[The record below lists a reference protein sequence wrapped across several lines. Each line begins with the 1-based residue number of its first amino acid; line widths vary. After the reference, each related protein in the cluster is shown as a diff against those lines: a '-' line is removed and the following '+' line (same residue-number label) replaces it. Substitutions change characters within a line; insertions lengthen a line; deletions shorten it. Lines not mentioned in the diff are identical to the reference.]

1 MKTSF
6 QKLLTALVI
15 GACLGVFLQAQA
27 HITQTVVITLKPQLD
42 VFQTGSP
49 TYKLSSVPAT
59 QGQAMVFVG
68 GLLMLQG
75 TDYELSGSTLT
86 FTGTPTADMDKPTI
100 QVMYWT
106 AE

>member
-1 MKTSF
+1 MNTNF
-6 QKLLTALVI
+6 QKLLTALVL
-15 GACLGVFLQAQA
+15 ATCLAIFVRAQS
-27 HITQTVVITLKPQLD
+27 HITQTVVTTLRPQLD

-49 TYKLSSVPAT
+49 AYTLKFVPAS
-59 QGQAMVFVG
+59 QGQIMVFVG

-75 TDYELSGSTLT
+75 TDYEVSGSTLA
-86 FTGTPTADMDKPTI
+86 FTGTPTSDMDQPNI